1 MTIKETEQVI
11 PLQKSKKSLEDLL
24 ISKDVITG
32 KEVIHNIKEQ
42 EKRQKE
48 FENSVEDELRN
59 RRSK

>member
-24 ISKDVITG
+24 ISKEVITG
-32 KEVIHNIKEQ
+32 KDVIHNIKEQ

-48 FENSVEDELRN
+48 FEESLEFEVRN
-59 RRSK
+59 RRVK